1 MKSFNQFISEAY
13 PRKERED
20 HLTPKPTTFQTITQ
34 YDVKDKNPNTGKGVE
49 YPTRWVLPK
58 KGIRHTTPIYHTTPR
73 ARGLEV

>member
-1 MKSFNQFISEAY
+1 VKTYNQFITEAY
-13 PRKERED
+13 PRAER
-20 HLTPKPTTFQTITQ
+20 LLQPKPKPTTFQTITQ
-34 YDVKDKNPNTGKGVE
+34 YDVKDKNPDTEKNVE